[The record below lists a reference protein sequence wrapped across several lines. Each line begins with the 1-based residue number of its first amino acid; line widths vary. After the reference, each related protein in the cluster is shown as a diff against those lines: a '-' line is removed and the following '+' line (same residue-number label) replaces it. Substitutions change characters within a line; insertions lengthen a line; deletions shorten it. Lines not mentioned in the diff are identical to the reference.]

1 MRSGWPEWRAA
12 SRVRTIGWIRWLRH
26 IIRLTARWADESDAK
41 AKEVNEMKINWLVRA
56 KNKAFWAALIPAVLL
71 LVQAVAAL
79 IGVSIDLGE
88 IGDKLLQVVNAI
100 FTVLAILGI
109 VTDPT
114 TTGTGDSERALT
126 YTQPWTDDDGVQ

>member
-1 MRSGWPEWRAA
+1 M
-12 SRVRTIGWIRWLRH
+12 
-26 IIRLTARWADESDAK
+26 
-41 AKEVNEMKINWLVRA
+41 
-56 KNKAFWAALIPAVLL
+56 LL

-109 VTDPT
+109 VADPT
-114 TTGTGDSERALT
+114 TTGTGDSKRALT

>member
-1 MRSGWPEWRAA
+1 
-12 SRVRTIGWIRWLRH
+12 
-26 IIRLTARWADESDAK
+26 
-41 AKEVNEMKINWLVRA
+41 MKINWLVRV
-56 KNKAFWAALIPAVLL
+56 KNKAFWVALIPAVLL

-114 TTGTGDSERALT
+114 TIFFFDRERSVI
-126 YTQPWTDDDGVQ
+126 YTQPWTDSDGIQ

>member
-1 MRSGWPEWRAA
+1 
-12 SRVRTIGWIRWLRH
+12 
-26 IIRLTARWADESDAK
+26 
-41 AKEVNEMKINWLVRA
+41 MKINWLVRV
-56 KNKAFWAALIPAVLL
+56 KNKAFWVALIPAVLL
-71 LVQAVAAL
+71 LVQAVTAL

-114 TTGTGDSERALT
+114 TTGIGDSERALT

>member
-1 MRSGWPEWRAA
+1 
-12 SRVRTIGWIRWLRH
+12 
-26 IIRLTARWADESDAK
+26 
-41 AKEVNEMKINWLVRA
+41 MKINWLVRV
-56 KNKAFWAALIPAVLL
+56 KNKAFWVALIPAVLL

-114 TTGTGDSERALT
+114 TTGIGDSERALT
-126 YTQPWTDDDGVQ
+126 YTQPWTDSDGIQ

>member
-1 MRSGWPEWRAA
+1 
-12 SRVRTIGWIRWLRH
+12 
-26 IIRLTARWADESDAK
+26 
-41 AKEVNEMKINWLVRA
+41 MKINWLVRV
-56 KNKAFWAALIPAVLL
+56 KNKAFWVALIPAVLL

-114 TTGTGDSERALT
+114 TTGPGDSERALT

>member
-1 MRSGWPEWRAA
+1 
-12 SRVRTIGWIRWLRH
+12 
-26 IIRLTARWADESDAK
+26 
-41 AKEVNEMKINWLVRA
+41 MKINWLVRV
-56 KNKAFWAALIPAVLL
+56 KNKAFWVALIPAVLL

-114 TTGTGDSERALT
+114 TTGLGDSERALT
-126 YTQPWTDDDGVQ
+126 YTQPWTDSDGIQ

>member
-1 MRSGWPEWRAA
+1 
-12 SRVRTIGWIRWLRH
+12 
-26 IIRLTARWADESDAK
+26 
-41 AKEVNEMKINWLVRA
+41 MKINWLVRV
-56 KNKAFWAALIPAVLL
+56 KNKAFWVALIPAVLL

-79 IGVSIDLGE
+79 IGVSIDMGE

-114 TTGTGDSERALT
+114 TTGTSDSERALT

>member
-1 MRSGWPEWRAA
+1 MVAARGAAAMGGELRRYLEGYLALRIEGAPSSAAVWQTMVCFFRASVAVFLLGFA
-12 SRVRTIGWIRWLRH
+12 SIG
-26 IIRLTARWADESDAK
+26 
-41 AKEVNEMKINWLVRA
+41 V
-56 KNKAFWAALIPAVLL
+56 ALIPAVLL

>member
-1 MRSGWPEWRAA
+1 
-12 SRVRTIGWIRWLRH
+12 
-26 IIRLTARWADESDAK
+26 
-41 AKEVNEMKINWLVRA
+41 MKINWLVRV
-56 KNKAFWAALIPAVLL
+56 KNKAFWVALIPAVLL

-114 TTGTGDSERALT
+114 TTGIGDSERALT
-126 YTQPWTDDDGVQ
+126 YTQSWTDSDGIQ

>member
-1 MRSGWPEWRAA
+1 
-12 SRVRTIGWIRWLRH
+12 
-26 IIRLTARWADESDAK
+26 
-41 AKEVNEMKINWLVRA
+41 MKINWLVRV
-56 KNKAFWAALIPAVLL
+56 KNKAFWVALIPAVLL

-114 TTGTGDSERALT
+114 TKGVADSEQAMG
-126 YTQPWTDDDGVQ
+126 YEKPKE